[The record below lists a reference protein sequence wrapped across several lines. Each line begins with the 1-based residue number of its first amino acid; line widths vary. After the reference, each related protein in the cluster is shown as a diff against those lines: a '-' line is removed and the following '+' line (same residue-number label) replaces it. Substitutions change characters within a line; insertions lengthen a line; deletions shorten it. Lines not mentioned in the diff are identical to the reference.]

1 MPKLLFQ
8 ALHRPQRSP
17 SQRYRFDQYLPF
29 LANEGFEVDYSFLIS
44 EQDDA
49 HFYAQGR
56 YLQKLGILSRA
67 IWLRMQEVRKAKNYD
82 LVFVQREA
90 FMLGNSYFERKMA
103 ARRPLIFDFDDA
115 IWQQVVSAGNKK
127 LGFLKNANKTQDIM
141 AAATEIWAGNDYLAD
156 FARQYNNNV
165 RIVPTTV
172 DTNEYN
178 NIRPF
183 EAEKEKICIGWSGSF
198 STVEHFQHALP
209 ALEIIQKKYGEKVT
223 FKLIGDANYK
233 NETIKLQGIPWTR
246 ATEIAELSS
255 IDIGIMPLPDDQWTQ
270 GKCGLKA
277 LVYMSMQIPTVL
289 SPVGVNRQIVTD
301 EVDGLWAS
309 STEEWVS
316 QLSRLIENSDLRQNL
331 TQKARQTVI
340 NRYSVAA
347 WQSQY
352 LQYFQNLLPQN
363 K

>member
-29 LANEGFEVDYSFLIS
+29 LADNGFEVDYSFLIS
-44 EQDDA
+44 EKDDA

-56 YLQKLGILSRA
+56 YLQKAGILSRA
-67 IWLRMQEVRKAKNYD
+67 LWQRLQEVRKAKSYD

-90 FMLGNSYFERKMA
+90 FMLGTSAFERKMA

-127 LGFLKNANKTQDIM
+127 LGFLKNANKTQDII
-141 AAATEIWAGNDYLAD
+141 AAATEIWAGNDYLAN

-172 DTNEYN
+172 DSDEYN
-178 NIRPF
+178 NVEPF
-183 EAEKEKICIGWSGSF
+183 WDEKEQICIGWSGSF
-198 STVEHFQHALP
+198 STVEHFEHAVP
-209 ALEIIQKKYGEKVT
+209 ALEIIKKKYGEKVA

-233 NETIKLQGIPWTR
+233 NEALQLQGIAWSR
-246 ATEIAELSS
+246 ATEIEALSG

-289 SPVGVNRQIVTD
+289 SPVGVNRQIVTN

-309 STEEWVS
+309 TTEEWVS
-316 QLSRLIENSDLRQNL
+316 QLSRLIESPDLRQSL
-331 TQKARQTVI
+331 AQKARQTVI
-340 NRYSVAA
+340 SRYSVAA
-347 WQSQY
+347 WQGQY
-352 LQYFQNLLPQN
+352 LAYFHNLLGKQ
-363 K
+363 